1 MSKTKLI
8 DADLRGSVVDGVQM
22 NAEDIRGAVVDAAQA
37 MLFAPLL
44 GIRIA

>member
-1 MSKTKLI
+1 MSKTKI
-8 DADLRGSVVDGVQM
+8 VDADLRGSVVDGVQM
-22 NAEDIRGAVVDAAQA
+22 NAEDIRGAVVDASQA

>member
-1 MSKTKLI
+1 L
-8 DADLRGSVVDGVQM
+8 

-44 GIRIA
+44 GIRVA

>member
-1 MSKTKLI
+1 MSKTKLV

-22 NAEDIRGAVVDAAQA
+22 NAEDIRGAVVDASQA

>member
-1 MSKTKLI
+1 MSKTKLV